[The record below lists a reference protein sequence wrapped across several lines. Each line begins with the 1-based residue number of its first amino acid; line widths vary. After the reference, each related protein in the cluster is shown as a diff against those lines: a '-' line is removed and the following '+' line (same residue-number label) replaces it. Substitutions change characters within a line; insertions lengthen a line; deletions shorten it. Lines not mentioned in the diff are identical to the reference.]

1 MGCWKVSVC
10 PTYGENGFLQIALN
24 NFLDFCGSSLVVL
37 EDLVVALLLS
47 IPHNEPRGSFPEVVK
62 DLALKWIRSALL
74 QGVSDVSLDPV
85 NSSKNYNN

>member
-24 NFLDFCGSSLVVL
+24 NFLDFCGRSLVVL

-47 IPHNEPRGSFPEVVK
+47 IPHNEPRG
-62 DLALKWIRSALL
+62 
-74 QGVSDVSLDPV
+74 
-85 NSSKNYNN
+85 

>member
-10 PTYGENGFLQIALN
+10 PSYGENGFLQIALN

-47 IPHNEPRGSFPEVVK
+47 IPHNEPRG
-62 DLALKWIRSALL
+62 
-74 QGVSDVSLDPV
+74 
-85 NSSKNYNN
+85 